1 MDQFVRLSSAL
12 CGIDGQKLA
21 PAIDPINIK
30 QTYFDRASKEAPAA
44 FAQILQIAAA
54 NPALPPQ
61 ALADLI
67 LTGSGKNIQFLARSI
82 MLAWYL
88 GSWYQPADLEKYA
101 SPDPPKAPIDFR
113 VISMYAYTKGWA
125 WSIAQAHPMG
135 FSTMTFGYW
144 SDPPPPLSDYIEAE
158 AAS

>member
-12 CGIDGQKLA
+12 CGIDSQKLA

-30 QTYFDRASKEAPAA
+30 QTYFDRAGKEAPVA
-44 FAQILQIAAA
+44 FAQILQIAAD
-54 NPALPPQ
+54 NPTLPPQ

-67 LTGSGKNIQFLARSI
+67 LTGSGKDIQFLARSI

-88 GSWYQPADLEKYA
+88 GSWYQPADLEKSA
-101 SPDPPKAPIDFR
+101 KDPTARIDFR
-113 VISMYAYTKGWA
+113 VISMNAYTKGWA
-125 WSIAQAHPMG
+125 WSVAQAHPMG

-144 SDPPPPLSDYIEAE
+144 GEAPPSLADYIEAE